1 MAKKNLKV
9 KYCIGLLLL
18 FQLCGAMDVEN
29 QPSEQSALIIQGEHG
44 QSNEGVQSPNTSNRW
59 QSCNSTRGVLK
70 ATTKYVVVIG
80 SLSALCIYIASL
92 TYN

>member
-70 ATTKYVVVIG
+70 VAPGYLCAIGGISFCAYFAYVI
-80 SLSALCIYIASL
+80 
-92 TYN
+92 TYE